1 MGQVSRYDYGQVTKS
16 EVTDEGYLKV
26 WCKAARVGTQLYT
39 RGDGTQVREYRP
51 EDEVSNPDSLASF
64 GMKAVT
70 LNHPKVLLD
79 SKTTKLHQVGHA
91 GSHVRFSDGF
101 VEVALV
107 ITDQDAIDAV
117 QRGDAQEVSAG
128 YRVDYDPTPGVTPDG
143 ESYDGIQRN
152 IKVNHIALVARA
164 RAGREARLLLD
175 SCDRNDAVADIEPPS
190 NSPVSLMARI
200 TLDGLDIELP
210 ADAAGAVQSFVKET
224 GRTQAELQQKLDAQ
238 EEKIQAVVTEKTEAQ
253 DRIDA
258 SQERIAELEKQLAE
272 AVAASEQRSDAEEIN
287 AAVNKRIEALNKFAA
302 ILPDDYKFDGEDE
315 AQIMALAYQN
325 VFEKEAREDAS
336 ADYLL
341 GVLDGV
347 LAAMEDIESDEVEEV
362 KSDAEFAPEE
372 DGSNVAEVRA
382 ALAQVQASEKFDAQD
397 SYRQRLL
404 NGWKQDLSANA

>member
-128 YRVDYDPTPGVTPDG
+128 YRVDYDPTPGVTPKG

-152 IKVNHIALVARA
+152 IRVNHIAVVSKG

-190 NSPVSLMARI
+190 NSPVISMARI

-238 EEKIQAVVTEKTEAQ
+238 EEKIKAVVTEKTEAQ

-272 AVAASEQRSDAEEIN
+272 AVAASEQRDDAAEIN
-287 AAVNKRIEALNKFAA
+287 DAVNKRLEALNKFAP
-302 ILPDDYKFDGEDE
+302 IMPEDYKFDGEDE
-315 AQIMALAYQN
+315 AQIMAIAYQN
-325 VFEKEAREDAS
+325 VFEKEARSDAS

-347 LAAMEDIESDEVEEV
+347 LAAMEDIEEDQEEV
-362 KSDAEFAPEE
+362 KADSEFVPEE

-382 ALAQVQASEKFDAQD
+382 AIAQVQASEKFDAKD
-397 SYRQRLL
+397 SYRERLV
-404 NGWKQDLSANA
+404 NGWKSDLSANA

>member
-16 EVTDEGYLKV
+16 EITDEGYLKV

-107 ITDQDAIDAV
+107 ITDQNAIDAI

-128 YRVDYDPTPGVTPDG
+128 YRVDYDPTPGVTPNG

-152 IKVNHIALVARA
+152 IRVNHIAVVSKG

-175 SCDRNDAVADIEPPS
+175 SCDRNDAVAEVELPS
-190 NSPVSLMARI
+190 NSPVISMARI

-224 GRTQAELQQKLDAQ
+224 GRAQAELQQKLDSQEAQ
-238 EEKIQAVVTEKTEAQ
+238 IQAEVIAKSEAQ

-272 AVAASEQRSDAEEIN
+272 AVAASEQRDDAAEIN
-287 AAVNKRIEALNKFAA
+287 DAVNKRLEALNKFAP
-302 ILPDDYKFDGEDE
+302 IMPEDYKFDGEDE
-315 AQIMALAYQN
+315 AQIMAIAYQN
-325 VFEKEAREDAS
+325 VFEKEARSDAS

-347 LAAMEDIESDEVEEV
+347 LAAMEDIEEDEEI
-362 KSDAEFAPEE
+362 KADSEFTPEE
-372 DGSNVAEVRA
+372 DGSNTAEVRA
-382 ALAQVQASEKFDAQD
+382 ALAQVQASEKFDAKD
-397 SYRQRLL
+397 SYRERLL
-404 NGWKQDLSANA
+404 NGWKSDLSANA

>member
-190 NSPVSLMARI
+190 NSPVISMARI

-224 GRTQAELQQKLDAQ
+224 GRAQAELQQKLDAQ

-272 AVAASEQRSDAEEIN
+272 AVAASEQRDDAGEIN
-287 AAVNKRIEALNKFAA
+287 DAVNKRLEALNKFAP
-302 ILPDDYKFDGEDE
+302 IMPEDYKFDGEDE
-315 AQIMALAYQN
+315 AQIMAIAYQN
-325 VFEKEAREDAS
+325 VFEKEARSDAS

-347 LAAMEDIESDEVEEV
+347 LAAMEDIEEDQEEV
-362 KSDAEFAPEE
+362 KADSEFVPEE

-382 ALAQVQASEKFDAQD
+382 AIAQVQASEKFDAKD
-397 SYRQRLL
+397 SYRERLV
-404 NGWKQDLSANA
+404 NGWKSDLSANA

>member
-190 NSPVSLMARI
+190 NSPVISMARI

-224 GRTQAELQQKLDAQ
+224 GRAQAELQQKLDAQ

-272 AVAASEQRSDAEEIN
+272 AVAASEQRDDAAEIN
-287 AAVNKRIEALNKFAA
+287 DAVNKRLEALNKFAP
-302 ILPDDYKFDGEDE
+302 IMPSDYKFDGEDE
-315 AQIMALAYQN
+315 AQIMAIAYQN
-325 VFEKEAREDAS
+325 VFEKEARSDAS

-347 LAAMEDIESDEVEEV
+347 LAAMEDIEEDQEEV
-362 KSDAEFAPEE
+362 KADSEFVPEE

-382 ALAQVQASEKFDAQD
+382 AIAQVQASEKFDAKD
-397 SYRQRLL
+397 SYRERLV
-404 NGWKQDLSANA
+404 NGWKSDLSANA

>member
-16 EVTDEGYLKV
+16 EITDEGYLKV

-190 NSPVSLMARI
+190 NSPVISMARI

-224 GRTQAELQQKLDAQ
+224 GRAQAELQQKLDAQ

-272 AVAASEQRSDAEEIN
+272 AVAASEQRDDAAEIN
-287 AAVNKRIEALNKFAA
+287 DAVNKRLEALNKFAP
-302 ILPDDYKFDGEDE
+302 IMPEDYKFDGEDG
-315 AQIMALAYQN
+315 AQIMAIAYQN
-325 VFEKEAREDAS
+325 VFEKEARSDAS

-347 LAAMEDIESDEVEEV
+347 LAAMEDIEEDEEI
-362 KSDAEFAPEE
+362 KADSEFTPEE
-372 DGSNVAEVRA
+372 DGSNTAEVRA
-382 ALAQVQASEKFDAQD
+382 ALAQVQASEKFDAKD
-397 SYRQRLL
+397 SYRERLL
-404 NGWKQDLSANA
+404 NGWKSDLSANA

>member
-16 EVTDEGYLKV
+16 EITDEGYLKV

-107 ITDQDAIDAV
+107 ITDQDAIDAI

-128 YRVDYDPTPGVTPDG
+128 YRVDYDPTPGVTPNG

-152 IKVNHIALVARA
+152 IKVNHIALVARG

-190 NSPVSLMARI
+190 NSPVISMARI

-224 GRTQAELQQKLDAQ
+224 GRAQAELQQKLDAQ

-272 AVAASEQRSDAEEIN
+272 AVAASEQRDDAAEIN
-287 AAVNKRIEALNKFAA
+287 DAVNKRLEALNKFAP
-302 ILPDDYKFDGEDE
+302 IMPEDYKFDGEDE
-315 AQIMALAYQN
+315 AQIMAIAYQN
-325 VFEKEAREDAS
+325 VFEKEARSDAS

-347 LAAMEDIESDEVEEV
+347 LAAMEDIEEDQEEV
-362 KSDAEFAPEE
+362 KADSEFVPEE

-382 ALAQVQASEKFDAQD
+382 AIAQVQASEKFDAKD
-397 SYRQRLL
+397 SYRERLV
-404 NGWKQDLSANA
+404 NGWKSDLSANA

>member
-128 YRVDYDPTPGVTPDG
+128 YRVDYDPTPGVTPNG

-152 IKVNHIALVARA
+152 IKVNHIALVPRG

-175 SCDRNDAVADIEPPS
+175 SCDRNDAVADVEPPS
-190 NSPVSLMARI
+190 NSPVNPMARI

-224 GRTQAELQQKLDAQ
+224 GRAQAELQQKLDAQ

-258 SQERIAELEKQLAE
+258 SQDRIAELEKQLAE
-272 AVAASEQRSDAEEIN
+272 AVAASEQRDDAAEIN
-287 AAVNKRIEALNKFAA
+287 DAVNKRLEALNKFAP
-302 ILPDDYKFDGEDE
+302 IMPENYKFDGEDE
-315 AQIMALAYQN
+315 AQIMAIAYQN
-325 VFEKEAREDAS
+325 VFEKEARSDAS

-347 LAAMEDIESDEVEEV
+347 LAAMEDIEEDQEEV
-362 KSDAEFAPEE
+362 KADSEFVPEE

-382 ALAQVQASEKFDAQD
+382 AIAQVKASEKFDAKD
-397 SYRQRLL
+397 SYRERLV
-404 NGWKQDLSANA
+404 NGWKSDLSANA

>member
-16 EVTDEGYLKV
+16 EITDEGYLKV

-39 RGDGTQVREYRP
+39 KGDGTQVREYRP

-107 ITDQDAIDAV
+107 ITDQNAIDAV

-128 YRVDYDPTPGVTPDG
+128 YRVDYDPTPGVTPNG

-152 IKVNHIALVARA
+152 IKVNHIALVNRG

-175 SCDRNDAVADIEPPS
+175 SCDRNDAVAEVELPS
-190 NSPVSLMARI
+190 NSPVISMARI

-224 GRTQAELQQKLDAQ
+224 GRAQAELQQKLDSQEAQ
-238 EEKIQAVVTEKTEAQ
+238 IQAEVIAKSEAQ

-272 AVAASEQRSDAEEIN
+272 AVAASEQRDDAAEIN
-287 AAVNKRIEALNKFAA
+287 DAVNKRLEALNKFAP
-302 ILPDDYKFDGEDE
+302 IMPEDYKFDGEDE
-315 AQIMALAYQN
+315 AQIMAIAYQN
-325 VFEKEAREDAS
+325 VFEKEARSDAS

-347 LAAMEDIESDEVEEV
+347 LAAMEDIEEDEEI
-362 KSDAEFAPEE
+362 KADSEFTPEE
-372 DGSNVAEVRA
+372 DGSNTAEVRA
-382 ALAQVQASEKFDAQD
+382 ALAQVQASEKFDAKD
-397 SYRQRLL
+397 SYRERLL
-404 NGWKQDLSANA
+404 NGWKSDLSANA

>member
-16 EVTDEGYLKV
+16 EKTDEGYLKV

-39 RGDGTQVREYRP
+39 RGDGSQVREYRP
-51 EDEVSNPDSLASF
+51 EDEVSDPDSLASF

-79 SKTTKLHQVGHA
+79 AKTTKLHQVGHA

-107 ITDQDAIDAV
+107 ITDEEAISSIE
-117 QRGDAQEVSAG
+117 RGDTQEVSAG
-128 YRVDYDPTPGVTPDG
+128 YRVDYDPTPGVTPEG

-152 IKVNHIALVARA
+152 IKVNHIALVSRG
-164 RAGREARLLLD
+164 RAGRNARLLLD
-175 SCDRNDAVADIEPPS
+175 SCDRNDAVADVEPPS
-190 NSPVSLMARI
+190 NSADLSMARI
-200 TLDGLDIELP
+200 TLDGLEVEIP
-210 ADAAGAVQSFVKET
+210 ADSATAVKSFVKDTER
-224 GRTQAELQQKLDAQ
+224 GMAELQQKLDAQ
-238 EEKIQAVVTEKTEAQ
+238 VEEFQAATNEKTEL
-253 DRIDA
+253 
-258 SQERIAELEKQLAE
+258 QERVDNATGRIEELEKQLAE

-287 AAVNKRIEALNKFAA
+287 SAVNKRIEALNKFAP
-302 ILPDDYKFDGEDE
+302 ILPEDYKFDGEDE

-347 LAAMEDIESDEVEEV
+347 LAAMEDIEEDQEEI
-362 KSDAEFAPEE
+362 KADADFAAEE

-382 ALAQVQASEKFDAQD
+382 ALSAVQASEKFDAQD
-397 SYRQRLL
+397 AYRERLL
-404 NGWKQDLSANA
+404 NGWKSDLSANA

>member
-107 ITDQDAIDAV
+107 ITDQDAIDAI

-128 YRVDYDPTPGVTPDG
+128 YRVDYDPTPGVTPNG

-152 IKVNHIALVARA
+152 IRVNHIAVVSKG

-224 GRTQAELQQKLDAQ
+224 GRAQAELQQKLDAQ

-272 AVAASEQRSDAEEIN
+272 AVAASEQRDDAAEIN
-287 AAVNKRIEALNKFAA
+287 DAVNKRLEALNKFAP
-302 ILPDDYKFDGEDE
+302 IMPEDYKFDGESE
-315 AQIMALAYQN
+315 AQIMAIAYQN
-325 VFEKEAREDAS
+325 VFEKEARSDAS

-347 LAAMEDIESDEVEEV
+347 LAAMEDIEDDQEEI
-362 KSDAEFAPEE
+362 KADSEFVPEE

-382 ALAQVQASEKFDAQD
+382 AIAQVQASEKFDAKD
-397 SYRQRLL
+397 SYRERLV
-404 NGWKQDLSANA
+404 NGWKSDLSANA

>member
-128 YRVDYDPTPGVTPDG
+128 YRVDYDPTPGVTPKG

-152 IKVNHIALVARA
+152 IRVNHIAVVSKG

-190 NSPVSLMARI
+190 NSPVISMARI

-224 GRTQAELQQKLDAQ
+224 GRAQAELQQKLDAQ

-272 AVAASEQRSDAEEIN
+272 AVAASEQRDDAAEIN
-287 AAVNKRIEALNKFAA
+287 DAVNKRLEALNKFAP
-302 ILPDDYKFDGEDE
+302 IMPEDYKFDGEDE
-315 AQIMALAYQN
+315 AQIMAIAYQN
-325 VFEKEAREDAS
+325 VFEKEARSDAS

-347 LAAMEDIESDEVEEV
+347 LAAMEDIEEDQEEV
-362 KSDAEFAPEE
+362 KADSEFVPEE

-382 ALAQVQASEKFDAQD
+382 AIAQVQASEKFDAKD
-397 SYRQRLL
+397 SYRERLV
-404 NGWKQDLSANA
+404 NGWKSDLSANA